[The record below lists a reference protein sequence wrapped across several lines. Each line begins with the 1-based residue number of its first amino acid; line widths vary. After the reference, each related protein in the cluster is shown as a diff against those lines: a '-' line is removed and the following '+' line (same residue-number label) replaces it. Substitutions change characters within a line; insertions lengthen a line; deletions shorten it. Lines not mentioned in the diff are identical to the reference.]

1 MSTLLFYNFKGGV
14 GKTSLAAILSYQLAE
29 KNKKVLAVD
38 LDAQANLT
46 DILSKTYGE
55 VNPKISLFDSLNN
68 GNLSDS
74 ICHLNS
80 NLDILPADWSMS
92 LWNQSVEHL
101 DKKKRNFILSV
112 LLTPLK
118 DKYDFIILDVPPT
131 LSTLVNNAVLAADA
145 ISIVLQTQQSAFTG
159 ALKTASYLQQL
170 REDYNADFKML
181 GIILYL
187 MKKTGAIDNNIAK
200 LAKEEFKN
208 GVYANEISTRERVK
222 RWSNNGITNNKKDIH
237 DQATQ
242 RMYEL
247 VLNETLYRMQKLGVD
262 K

>member
-1 MSTLLFYNFKGGV
+1 MATLLFYNFKGGV
-14 GKTSLAAILSYQLAE
+14 GKTSLSSILAYQLA
-29 KNKKVLAVD
+29 NSGKKVLAVD

-46 DILSKTYGE
+46 DILTKTYKE
-55 VNPKISLFDSLNN
+55 TTSEISLFDSLNK
-68 GNLSDS
+68 GDLEPA
-74 ICHLNS
+74 ICKLTD

-92 LWNQSVEHL
+92 LWNQTVEHL
-101 DKKKRNFILSV
+101 DKRKRNFILAT
-112 LLTPLK
+112 LLQPLK
-118 DKYDFIILDVPPT
+118 RQYDFIILDVPPT
-131 LSTLVNNAVLAADA
+131 LSTLVNNAVLASDA

-187 MKKTGAIDNNIAK
+187 VTKTGTVDNNIAK
-200 LAKEEFKN
+200 LAKKEFGT

-222 RWSNNGITNNKKDIH
+222 RWSNTGITSNAKDRH
-237 DQATQ
+237 DVATHE
-242 RMYEL
+242 MYQL
-247 VLNETLYRMQKLGVD
+247 VLNETLYRMKQLGVE

>member
-14 GKTSLAAILSYQLAE
+14 GKTSLAAIWAYQLAAD
-29 KNKKVLAVD
+29 NKKVLAVD

-46 DILSKTYGE
+46 DIMSKTFGE
-55 VNPKISLFDSLNN
+55 INPEISLFNSLNK
-68 GNLSDS
+68 GNLSNS
-74 ICHLNS
+74 ICTLTN

-101 DKKKRNFILSV
+101 DKKKRNFILSTI
-112 LLTPLK
+112 LLPLK
-118 DKYDFIILDVPPT
+118 KKYDFIILDVPPT

-145 ISIVLQTQQSAFTG
+145 IAIVLQTQQSAFTG

-170 REDYNADFKML
+170 REDYDANFKML

-187 MKKTGAIDNNIAK
+187 MKKTGAVDTNIAE
-200 LAKEEFKN
+200 LAKKEFGE
-208 GVYANEISTRERVK
+208 GVYANQISTRERVK
-222 RWSNNGITNNKKDIH
+222 RWSNKGITNNGKDVH
-237 DQATQ
+237 DQATHE
-242 RMYEL
+242 MYQL
-247 VLNETLYRMQKLGVD
+247 VLNETIYRMQKLGVD